1 MFAPFPKIGYSF
13 DLSERGKITAVTNIF
28 TRFKIKE
35 NVLNN
40 AYALYKYQYEEND
53 TPEIVSYKEYGDP
66 QYHWIISG
74 VNEILD
80 PLRVFV
86 SDKEFVK
93 LYIKSNVGD
102 QYNVP
107 TIAILKNTRE
117 VDSYNFPANCCIKPT
132 HACGRIILRKNAE
145 VINKEII
152 NQWFSLNFYMTSG
165 EKNYKHLKPKIIVEP
180 LIFDSVEVEDYKFFC
195 FKGKAHFIQ
204 LDVNRHTDH
213 RRAIFDTNWNLQN
226 FTILHPKP
234 DLTTTIKK
242 PNNLEEMIKVAEKLS
257 SKFEFIRV
265 DLYSNGEK
273 CLVGEITNCHGA
285 AAERFIPPES
295 ELEVSKFFFS

>member
-1 MFAPFPKIGYSF
+1 M
-13 DLSERGKITAVTNIF
+13 N
-28 TRFKIKE
+28 
-35 NVLNN
+35 
-40 AYALYKYQYEEND
+40 LYKNSKFFRKFIHIKNILIRNKLGDKLSWLIRFIRTHRRIPSNKLLFND
-53 TPEIVSYKEYGDP
+53 VLYKIVTT
-66 QYHWIISG
+66 
-74 VNEILD
+74 NEILD

-93 LYIKSNVGD
+93 LYIKSTVGD

-132 HACGRIILRKNAE
+132 NACGKIILRKNAE
-145 VINKEII
+145 EINKEII
-152 NQWFSLNFYMTSG
+152 NKWFSLNFYMTSG
-165 EKNYKHLKPKIIVEP
+165 ERNYKHLKPKIIVEP

-213 RRAIFDTNWNLQN
+213 RRAIFNTNWKLQD

-234 DLTTTIKK
+234 DLTTNIKK